1 MLKHLGVSKS
11 GYYDWARRKPS
22 NRSVQKQKVMEAIR
36 KIYDESF
43 CIYGAPKITK
53 ELHKRGLNTAERT
66 VTRYMKEMGI
76 RACWV
81 KPYTVT
87 THSDDFSD
95 RLRNILDRDFSP
107 KEPNAVWCTDIT
119 YIPTRKGFVYLS
131 CIMDLF
137 SRKIISWEL
146 APTLETRYVVNAV
159 QKAMLVSGK
168 RPKVIHTDRGTQYTS
183 VEYWDETEGILKS
196 YSSKANPWDNA
207 CIESFHALIKREWL
221 NRFDIKDI
229 SHAHMLVFEYI
240 DMFYN
245 TRRTHSYCDYL
256 SPGTY
261 EKLYYLTHS
270 VMSNRAA

>member
-1 MLKHLGVSKS
+1 
-11 GYYDWARRKPS
+11 
-22 NRSVQKQKVMEAIR
+22 
-36 KIYDESF
+36 
-43 CIYGAPKITK
+43 
-53 ELHKRGLNTAERT
+53 
-66 VTRYMKEMGI
+66 
-76 RACWV
+76 
-81 KPYTVT
+81 
-87 THSDDFSD
+87 
-95 RLRNILDRDFSP
+95 
-107 KEPNAVWCTDIT
+107 
-119 YIPTRKGFVYLS
+119 
-131 CIMDLF
+131 MDLF